1 MQVYHI
7 PAEPQ
12 YNLDSWTQQIIWS
25 NLPPWRPIY
34 AHLPTQLMYPMKAES
49 LVAVLVTLHAI
60 ALLLLQIL
68 LPQSWHPLCGCSH
81 EMSSVLEMVPIA
93 PWLVPCFA
101 HYGSDSES
109 CLGRAAS
116 ICPFPDP
123 CILTF
128 ADTRLQSVFLF
139 HWPSWFQRAGVAD
152 LSRVQYM
159 ANWPKDQEM
168 KFRASMTY
176 VEDITH
182 FIKTLRDDSLKIRKS
197 YGNRYVWKLTSEN
210 GGAEMEVS
218 SLNE

>member
-1 MQVYHI
+1 MQVYLI

-12 YNLDSWTQQIIWS
+12 YSLDSWTQQIIWS

-34 AHLPTQLMYPMKAES
+34 AHTCLYSFCILEN

-109 CLGRAAS
+109 CLGKAAS

-139 HWPSWFQRAGVAD
+139 NWPSWFQRAGVAP

-176 VEDITH
+176 VEDISH
-182 FIKTLRDDSLKIRKS
+182 FIKTLRDDSLQIRKS
-197 YGNRYVWKLTSEN
+197 YGNR
-210 GGAEMEVS
+210 
-218 SLNE
+218 